1 MSTDDVTIAELARS
15 LVRIEVKVDRS
26 LDRIEQNIT
35 RSFEQIEMKVDKS
48 VQNHDIRIQRLE
60 RIAWTALG
68 FSIGSSGL
76 GIWSIFTG

>member
-26 LDRIEQNIT
+26 LDRIEQNIS
-35 RSFEQIEMKVDKS
+35 RSLEQIETKVDRS
-48 VQNHDIRIQRLE
+48 VQNHEGRILRLE

-68 FSIGSSGL
+68 LSAGSGGVSL
-76 GIWSIFTG
+76 WSILSG

>member
-35 RSFEQIEMKVDKS
+35 RSMEQIETKVDRS
-48 VQNHDIRIQRLE
+48 VQNHEGRIQKLE

-68 FSIGSSGL
+68 ISAGSSGL
-76 GIWSIFTG
+76 GIWSIFSG